1 MRIFRMTRR
10 LRTPLLLILGA
21 ATLSACVSFGAK
33 PPPFLLT
40 LDADAA
46 PPAGAARTAG
56 EAATLTILIP
66 TAPQKLRTQ
75 RIPVQQDGASVAYVK
90 DAQWVEAP
98 QRLFQRLISE
108 TVAARSGRVVLDE
121 GQYLT
126 APGEQLAGQLM
137 EFGVD
142 ARTGEAVVVYQ
153 AMLVAA
159 GGKSGWAKR
168 CRGRRTRS
176 RSMSRSGWGRK
187 NTRRQPSLAVPPCHW
202 QCRSPDRHHISAR
215 PPPAPAS

>member
-1 MRIFRMTRR
+1 MTTPLRH
-10 LRTPLLLILGA
+10 LRTPLLAVLGA
-21 ATLSACVSFGAK
+21 VTLSGCFSLGGK

-46 PPAGAARTAG
+46 PPAGAARTA
-56 EAATLTILIP
+56 ADASTLTILIP

-98 QRLFQRLISE
+98 QRLFQRLVSE
-108 TVAARSGRVVLDE
+108 TVAARTSRVVLDE

-159 GGKSGWAKR
+159 GGKTVTQ
-168 CRGRRTRS
+168 RRFEAREAI
-176 RSMSRSGWGRK
+176 GGK
-187 NTRRQPSLAVPPCHW
+187 VE
-202 QCRSPDRHHISAR
+202 AR
-215 PPPAPAS
+215 PVGEALKTAANKVAGEVADWLGG

>member
-1 MRIFRMTRR
+1 MLRSLRIPM
-10 LRTPLLLILGA
+10 LAALGA

-40 LDADAA
+40 LTADAA
-46 PPAGAARTAG
+46 PAAGEARTAN
-56 EAATLTILIP
+56 EAQTLTILIP

-75 RIPVQQDGASVAYVK
+75 RIPVQQDDASIAYVK

-98 QRLFQRLISE
+98 QRLFQRLLSE
-108 TVAARSGRVVLDE
+108 TVAARSSRVVLDE

-142 ARTGEAVVVYQ
+142 EATNEAVVVYQ
-153 AMLVAA
+153 AMLVNS
-159 GGKSGWAKR
+159 GGKSVTQRRFEAREPIAGKVEAKPVGEALTAAANKVAGEVAGW
-168 CRGRRTRS
+168 
-176 RSMSRSGWGRK
+176 
-187 NTRRQPSLAVPPCHW
+187 LAE
-202 QCRSPDRHHISAR
+202 
-215 PPPAPAS
+215 

>member
-1 MRIFRMTRR
+1 MPIMPRTFRTS
-10 LRTPLLLILGA
+10 LLSA
-21 ATLSACVSFGAK
+21 AAVVTLSGCIGLGGK
-33 PPPFLLT
+33 TPPFLLT

-46 PPAGAARTAG
+46 PPAGTARTAA

-66 TAPQKLRTQ
+66 TAPQKLRTP

-98 QRLFQRLISE
+98 QRLFQRLVSE
-108 TVAARSGRVVLDE
+108 TVAARTSRVVLDE

-142 ARTGEAVVVYQ
+142 GRTSEAVVVYQ
-153 AMLVAA
+153 AMLVSA
-159 GGKSGWAKR
+159 GGKSVTQRRFEVREPIAGAIEAKPVGEALTRAANEVAVDVAGWL
-168 CRGRRTRS
+168 G
-176 RSMSRSGWGRK
+176 G
-187 NTRRQPSLAVPPCHW
+187 
-202 QCRSPDRHHISAR
+202 
-215 PPPAPAS
+215 

>member
-1 MRIFRMTRR
+1 MLRSLRIPM
-10 LRTPLLLILGA
+10 LAALGA

-40 LDADAA
+40 LAADAA
-46 PPAGAARTAG
+46 PAAGEARTAN
-56 EAATLTILIP
+56 EAQALTILIP

-75 RIPVQQDGASVAYVK
+75 RIPVQQDDASIAYVK

-98 QRLFQRLISE
+98 QRLFQRLLSE
-108 TVAARSGRVVLDE
+108 TVAARTNRVVLDE

-142 ARTGEAVVVYQ
+142 EATNEAVVVYQ
-153 AMLVAA
+153 AMLVGA
-159 GGKSGWAKR
+159 GGKSVTQRRFEAREPIGGKVEAKPVGEALTAAANKVAGEVAGW
-168 CRGRRTRS
+168 
-176 RSMSRSGWGRK
+176 
-187 NTRRQPSLAVPPCHW
+187 LAG
-202 QCRSPDRHHISAR
+202 
-215 PPPAPAS
+215 